1 MKCKFTRGGS
11 GSGSQR
17 RGCRNVHRYVP
28 REKLTQDAGNGL
40 LFFSTVSQQAWITS
54 GHCTSQTSTSP
65 TGADHV
71 PRTGPGT
78 YQVLNKI
85 NAYLIQLL
93 NGLHCFI
100 VGVSCGMTVSVWSN
114 DHILNSLSFKENG
127 GKLVGSYQFI

>member
-1 MKCKFTRGGS
+1 MQGYKGRQWLWFPEERLQACLSLCTEGKTDT
-11 GSGSQR
+11 
-17 RGCRNVHRYVP
+17 GCWQWAP
-28 REKLTQDAGNGL
+28 FL
-40 LFFSTVSQQAWITS
+40 LHFLQQAWITS
-54 GHCTSQTSTSP
+54 GRCTSQTSTSP